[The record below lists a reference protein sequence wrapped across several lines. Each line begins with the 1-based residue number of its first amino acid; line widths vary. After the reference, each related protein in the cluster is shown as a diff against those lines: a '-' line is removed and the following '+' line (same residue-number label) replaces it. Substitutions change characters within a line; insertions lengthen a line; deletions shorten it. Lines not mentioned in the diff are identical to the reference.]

1 MRKRALIASS
11 IVAGI
16 TATSVGALGMMLSNR
31 IMYIQ
36 KKEDDFILQREI
48 EAKRYDEEWFNKC
61 SKETLTIESPNGYML
76 KGYFLRPLDTKDTV
90 IICHGVTEN
99 KVNSSRYARMFERL
113 GFNTV
118 IYDHRRHGE
127 SGGKTTSYGYYEK
140 FDLQA
145 VVQHIKGLIGDDA
158 RLGIHGESMGAAT
171 TLLYAGTVEDNVD
184 FYISDCAFSSFRA
197 LLSTLIAS
205 ELKVHKLPYQIA
217 NLFVR
222 VRDGYSINS
231 VMPIEAVRHIDKPV
245 LFVHSLPDAYIPANM
260 SVDLYNAKND
270 NKALHLFEHGAHAQ
284 SFNVNTAEYERVV
297 HDFLT
302 NYVTS

>member
-48 EAKRYDEEWFNKC
+48 EAKRYDEEWFNTC

-158 RLGIHGESMGAAT
+158 HLGIHGESMGAAT

-260 SVDLYNAKND
+260 SVDLYNAKSD

-284 SFNVNTAEYERVV
+284 SFNVNTAEYEQVV